1 MPRPVLFWCY
11 FLSGE
16 RGELGTM
23 IMMKF
28 FVKYLRDIFQTTK
41 NNLHWFH
48 LINME
53 TNMITIIKRDSTTKI
68 TTKEVRNKTYSCAA
82 FSGSSRATCR
92 AWATLKRGNKII
104 LLPACV
110 IGHVR
115 YIIQYSNLD
124 PKLSGQNCNFFK
136 SSSVSQCPRDLNT

>member
-28 FVKYLRDIFQTTK
+28 FVKYLRDIFQTTI
-41 NNLHWFH
+41 NNLYWFA

-53 TNMITIIKRDSTTKI
+53 TNMITIIKRDSTT
-68 TTKEVRNKTYSCAA
+68 TDNDER
-82 FSGSSRATCR
+82 REE
-92 AWATLKRGNKII
+92 
-104 LLPACV
+104 
-110 IGHVR
+110 
-115 YIIQYSNLD
+115 
-124 PKLSGQNCNFFK
+124 
-136 SSSVSQCPRDLNT
+136 